1 MNNFAQSIG
10 ERTASIV
17 DGTVDLVTATVDNSS
32 IAATAFGK
40 GYREQH
46 ALNLRQRAERRAAR
60 EMRINPRYAV
70 ITAKPSRKPS

>member
-10 ERTASIV
+10 EHTASIV
-17 DGTVDLVTATVDNSS
+17 DGTVDLVTATVDNSR

-60 EMRINPRYAV
+60 EMRNNPRYAV
-70 ITAKPSRKPS
+70 ITTKPARRAS